1 MFQLFQLC
9 KVPEIGL
16 TDFEFFDLFQ
26 PLFLIYA
33 EKSLQHIFSGC
44 GISFSCSIENAVS
57 GMFCNNQALS
67 YAIEAHRL
75 RTQLFQEKFSYS
87 VENSVKEYNDAG
99 DISQKLHSSPK
110 GFKPSSSV
118 ASEVWSF
125 DASSWNV
132 DGCYLSPWNV
142 LQCYLESVLQV

>member
-1 MFQLFQLC
+1 
-9 KVPEIGL
+9 
-16 TDFEFFDLFQ
+16 
-26 PLFLIYA
+26 
-33 EKSLQHIFSGC
+33 
-44 GISFSCSIENAVS
+44 
-57 GMFCNNQALS
+57 MFCNNQALS
-67 YAIEAHRL
+67 YAKEAHRL

-87 VENSVKEYNDAG
+87 VENSVKEYNGAG